1 MVNRANM
8 LEIAVRNRSGYSE
21 KVGDLGEATRRSP
34 VKTGELRCDGRPD
47 VDFIAELESNKP
59 ELYCPAHISRRS
71 SLAFTCGHSLSRM
84 LK

>member
-21 KVGDLGEATRRSP
+21 KVGDLGEATRAYP

-59 ELYCPAHISRRS
+59 DSTAPRTSLVAPALPSPAAIRCPE
-71 SLAFTCGHSLSRM
+71 C
-84 LK
+84 